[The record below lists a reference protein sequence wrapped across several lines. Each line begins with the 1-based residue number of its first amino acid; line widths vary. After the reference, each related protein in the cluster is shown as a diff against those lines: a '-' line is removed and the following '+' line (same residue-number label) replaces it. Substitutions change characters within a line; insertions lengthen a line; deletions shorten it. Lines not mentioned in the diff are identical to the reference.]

1 MSFASGVSCCS
12 QVKGVHLGRFHM
24 FLPNNFA
31 KFPLVAFALHR
42 HGNSCHATVLHV
54 VVVGL
59 AVPVALV
66 KAGMALSML
75 AEG

>member
-1 MSFASGVSCCS
+1 
-12 QVKGVHLGRFHM
+12 M